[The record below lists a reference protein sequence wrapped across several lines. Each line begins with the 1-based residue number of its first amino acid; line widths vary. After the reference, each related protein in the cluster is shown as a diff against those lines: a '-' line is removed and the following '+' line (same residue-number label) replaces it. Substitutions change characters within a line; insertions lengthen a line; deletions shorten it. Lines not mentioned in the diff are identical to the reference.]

1 MPRTLHRKYS
11 RLHDAIISSYEVTD
25 DGPTMSPMEA
35 REASRLSRWY
45 NRLLLQSMKVAGNQ
59 VDNMTFKVVSTV
71 NGVSQLSLTHFLTP
85 DHALILLMG
94 ACGGQTCTPDN

>member
-25 DGPTMSPMEA
+25 DGPTSMSPMEA

-71 NGVSQLSLTHFLTP
+71 NGVSQLSLGWRAFL
-85 DHALILLMG
+85 A
-94 ACGGQTCTPDN
+94 DNRLHSARIVKIAF

>member
-1 MPRTLHRKYS
+1 MPRTLHRKYG
-11 RLHDAIISSYEVTD
+11 RLHDAIISSYEVTTD

-59 VDNMTFKVVSTV
+59 VDNMTFKVVSHV
-71 NGVSQLSLTHFLTP
+71 NGVSQLSLGWRAFLA
-85 DHALILLMG
+85 DNRLHSARIVKIAL
-94 ACGGQTCTPDN
+94 

>member
-1 MPRTLHRKYS
+1 MPRTLHRKYG

-59 VDNMTFKVVSTV
+59 VDNSMTFKVVSTV
-71 NGVSQLSLTHFLTP
+71 NGVSQLSLGWRAFL
-85 DHALILLMG
+85 A
-94 ACGGQTCTPDN
+94 DNRLHSARIVKIAF